1 MVGVVDG
8 ERHESN
14 DSPCNIGPGCLAL
27 VRKEKGWRGLGWA
40 NLWCIGCYANSS
52 TMVKDMNQMTLLAI
66 LDLGVLHWY
75 VRRNGGE
82 DSNGLLG
89 GETC

>member
-27 VRKEKGWRGLGWA
+27 VCKEKWWRGLKWTIGWR
-40 NLWCIGCYANSS
+40 
-52 TMVKDMNQMTLLAI
+52 DLLK
-66 LDLGVLHWY
+66 
-75 VRRNGGE
+75 
-82 DSNGLLG
+82 SN
-89 GETC
+89 T